1 MSTWQK
7 YGEWQYKLLDGR
19 DELTEPFRNKLHG
32 LTAHCS
38 TDREKVKAIYDYLAK
53 TTRYVSIQLG
63 IGGLQLSQHPMS
75 AAPDLAIVKDFPIT
89 PVPC

>member
-53 TTRYVSIQLG
+53 T
-63 IGGLQLSQHPMS
+63 
-75 AAPDLAIVKDFPIT
+75 
-89 PVPC
+89 

>member
-1 MSTWQK
+1 MNRDTWADDVCCHRRAPSTWQK

-38 TDREKVKAIYDYLAK
+38 TDREKRKERNKSVETILRNRDR
-53 TTRYVSIQLG
+53 TV
-63 IGGLQLSQHPMS
+63 LSVS
-75 AAPDLAIVKDFPIT
+75 AAVSKR
-89 PVPC
+89 